1 MFFTSPFQS
10 VREVAVS
17 KRFPWPLKECLMTGK
32 LNGSCFYNPTYFYID
47 CAVNTWRSSCGTMP
61 ERLTEMLMDT
71 WTPLIMLWITVL
83 PSIYMAPMNQSQVLP
98 SGSSTGLKRLI
109 EEQRVLNRSKRGWV
123 WNQMFVLE
131 EFSGPEPILV
141 GRLHTDLDPGSSK
154 IKYILSGDGAGTIF
168 VINDKTGDIHAM
180 KRLDREEKAE
190 YTLTAQAVDRDTNKP
205 LEPPSEFIIK
215 VQDINDNA
223 PEFVDGPYHA
233 TVPEMSVVGTFVTKV
248 TATDADD
255 PVYGNS
261 AKLVYSILEGQPYFS
276 IEPHT
281 AIIKTALPNMDRE
294 AKEEYFVVIQ
304 AKDMGGHMGGLSGTT
319 TVTITLTD
327 VNDNPPKFAQ
337 SLYHFS
343 VMEDVALGEPIGR
356 VKANDL
362 DIGENA
368 KSSYDIVE
376 GDGMDIFEITTDAQ
390 TQDGIIRV
398 RKPLD
403 FETKKSYTLKV
414 EAANVHIDPR
424 FLSGGPFKDTAT
436 VKIVVEDADEPPV
449 FSSPTYLLE
458 VHENAAI
465 NSVIGQVAAHDPD
478 VSSSPIRFSI
488 DRHTDLERQFN
499 INAEDGKITLA
510 TPLDRET
517 NMWHNITIVATET
530 RYAVEIHSSQ
540 STCLAGN
547 HSQVSRVPVAIKV
560 LDVNDNAPEF
570 ASEHEAFLCEN
581 GKPGQVIQIVSA
593 VDKDDP
599 KNGHYFLYSLLP
611 EMVNNPNFTIKKN
624 EDNTLSILAKHS
636 GFSRQKQ
643 EVYLLPIIISDSGN
657 PPMSSTS
664 TLTIRVCGC
673 SSDGIVQSCNVEA
686 YVLPIGL
693 SMGALIAILACI
705 ILLLVIVVLFVT
717 LRRHK
722 NEPLIIKDDED
733 VRENIIRYDDEGGG
747 EEDTEA
753 FDIATLQNPDGIN
766 GFLPRKDIKPDLQF
780 MPRQGLAPVPNGVD
794 VDEFI
799 NVRLHEADNDPTA
812 PPYDSIQIY
821 GYEGRGSAAGS
832 LSSLESSTSD
842 SDQNFDYLSE
852 WGPRFKR
859 LGELYSVG
867 ESDKET

>member
-1 MFFTSPFQS
+1 MIFWGIQ
-10 VREVAVS
+10 
-17 KRFPWPLKECLMTGK
+17 
-32 LNGSCFYNPTYFYID
+32 
-47 CAVNTWRSSCGTMP
+47 
-61 ERLTEMLMDT
+61 
-71 WTPLIMLWITVL
+71 
-83 PSIYMAPMNQSQVLP
+83 
-98 SGSSTGLKRLI
+98 
-109 EEQRVLNRSKRGWV
+109 
-123 WNQMFVLE
+123 
-131 EFSGPEPILV
+131 
-141 GRLHTDLDPGSSK
+141 LHTDLDPGSKK

-168 VINDKTGDIHAM
+168 QINDVTGDIHAI

-190 YTLTAQAVDRDTNKP
+190 YTLTAQAVDWETNKP

-223 PEFVDGPYHA
+223 PEFLNGPYHA
-233 TVPEMSVVGTFVTKV
+233 TVPEMSILGTSVTNV

-276 IEPHT
+276 IEPET
-281 AIIKTALPNMDRE
+281 AVIKTALPNMDRE
-294 AKEEYFVVIQ
+294 AKEEYLVVIQ
-304 AKDMGGHMGGLSGTT
+304 AKDMGGHSGGLSGTT
-319 TVTITLTD
+319 TLTVTLTD

-343 VMEDVALGEPIGR
+343 VPEDVVLGTAIGR
-356 VKANDL
+356 VKANDQ

-368 KSSYDIVE
+368 QSSYDIID
-376 GDGMDIFEITTDAQ
+376 GDGTALFEITSDAQ
-390 TQDGIIRV
+390 AQDGIIRL

-424 FLSGGPFKDTAT
+424 FSSRGPFKDTAT
-436 VKIVVEDADEPPV
+436 VKIVIEDADEPPI

-458 VHENAAI
+458 VHENAAL
-465 NSVIGQVAAHDPD
+465 NSVIGQVTARDPD
-478 VSSSPIRFSI
+478 ITSSPIRFSI

-499 INAEDGKITLA
+499 INADDGKITLA
-510 TPLDRET
+510 TPLDRELSV
-517 NMWHNITIVATET
+517 WHNITVIATEI
-530 RYAVEIHSSQ
+530 R
-540 STCLAGN
+540 N
-547 HSQVSRVPVAIKV
+547 HSQISRVPVAIKV

-570 ASEHEAFLCEN
+570 ASEYEAFLCEN
-581 GKPGQVIQIVSA
+581 GKPGQVIQTVSA
-593 VDKDDP
+593 MDKDDP

-624 EDNTLSILAKHS
+624 EDNSLSILAKHN
-636 GFSRQKQ
+636 GFNRQKQ
-643 EVYLLPIIISDSGN
+643 EVYLLPIVISDSGN
-657 PPMSSTS
+657 PPLSSTS

-673 SSDGIVQSCNVEA
+673 SNDGVVQSCNVEA

-705 ILLLVIVVLFVT
+705 ILLLVIVVLFIT

-821 GYEGRGSAAGS
+821 GYEGRGSVAGS
-832 LSSLESSTSD
+832 LSSLESTTSD
-842 SDQNFDYLSE
+842 SDQNFDYLSD

>member
-1 MFFTSPFQS
+1 
-10 VREVAVS
+10 
-17 KRFPWPLKECLMTGK
+17 
-32 LNGSCFYNPTYFYID
+32 
-47 CAVNTWRSSCGTMP
+47 MP

-71 WTPLIMLWITVL
+71 WTPLIILWITVL
-83 PSIYMAPMNQSQVLP
+83 PSICMAPMNQSQVLP
-98 SGSSTGLKRLI
+98 SGSSTGLKRLP

-368 KSSYDIVE
+368 KSSYDIIE

-424 FLSGGPFKDTAT
+424 FISGGPFKDTAT

-465 NSVIGQVAAHDPD
+465 NSVIGQVTAHDPD

-530 RYAVEIHSSQ
+530 R
-540 STCLAGN
+540 N

-593 VDKDDP
+593 IDKDDP

-643 EVYLLPIIISDSGN
+643 EVYLLPIVISDSGN

-780 MPRQGLAPVPNGVD
+780 MPR
-794 VDEFI
+794 
-799 NVRLHEADNDPTA
+799 
-812 PPYDSIQIY
+812 
-821 GYEGRGSAAGS
+821 
-832 LSSLESSTSD
+832 
-842 SDQNFDYLSE
+842 
-852 WGPRFKR
+852 
-859 LGELYSVG
+859 
-867 ESDKET
+867 

>member
-1 MFFTSPFQS
+1 
-10 VREVAVS
+10 
-17 KRFPWPLKECLMTGK
+17 
-32 LNGSCFYNPTYFYID
+32 
-47 CAVNTWRSSCGTMP
+47 MP

-71 WTPLIMLWITVL
+71 WTPLIILWITVL

-98 SGSSTGLKRLI
+98 SGSSTGLKRLN
-109 EEQRVLNRSKRGWV
+109 EEQRVLHRSRRGWV

-190 YTLTAQAVDRDTNKP
+190 YTLTAQAVDRDTNQP

-215 VQDINDNA
+215 VQDINDNP
-223 PEFVDGPYHA
+223 PEFVEGPYHA

-319 TVTITLTD
+319 TVTITLSD

-356 VKANDL
+356 VRANDL

-368 KSSYDIVE
+368 KSSYDIIE
-376 GDGMDIFEITTDAQ
+376 GDGMDVFEITTDAQ

-414 EAANVHIDPR
+414 EAANIHIDPR

-458 VHENAAI
+458 VHENAAL
-465 NSVIGQVAAHDPD
+465 NSVLGQVTAHDPD

-517 NMWHNITIVATET
+517 STWHNITIVATET
-530 RYAVEIHSSQ
+530 R
-540 STCLAGN
+540 N

-643 EVYLLPIIISDSGN
+643 EVYLLPIVISDSGT
-657 PPMSSTS
+657 PPMSSTG

-821 GYEGRGSAAGS
+821 GYEGKGSAAGS

>member
-1 MFFTSPFQS
+1 
-10 VREVAVS
+10 
-17 KRFPWPLKECLMTGK
+17 
-32 LNGSCFYNPTYFYID
+32 
-47 CAVNTWRSSCGTMP
+47 
-61 ERLTEMLMDT
+61 
-71 WTPLIMLWITVL
+71 
-83 PSIYMAPMNQSQVLP
+83 
-98 SGSSTGLKRLI
+98 
-109 EEQRVLNRSKRGWV
+109 
-123 WNQMFVLE
+123 MFVLE

-141 GRLHTDLDPGSSK
+141 GRLHTDLDPGSKK

-168 VINDKTGDIHAM
+168 QINDVTGDIHAI

-190 YTLTAQAVDRDTNKP
+190 YTLTAQAVDWETSKP

-223 PEFVDGPYHA
+223 PEFLNGPYHA
-233 TVPEMSVVGTFVTKV
+233 TVPEMSILGTSVTNV

-276 IEPHT
+276 IEPET

-294 AKEEYFVVIQ
+294 AKEEYLVVIQ
-304 AKDMGGHMGGLSGTT
+304 AKDMGGHSGGLSGTT
-319 TVTITLTD
+319 TLTVTLTD

-343 VMEDVALGEPIGR
+343 VPEDVVLGTAIGR
-356 VKANDL
+356 VKANDQ

-368 KSSYDIVE
+368 QSSYDIID
-376 GDGMDIFEITTDAQ
+376 GDGTALFEITSDAQ
-390 TQDGIIRV
+390 AQDGIIRL

-424 FLSGGPFKDTAT
+424 FSSRGPFKDTAT

-458 VHENAAI
+458 VHENAAL
-465 NSVIGQVAAHDPD
+465 NSVIGQVTARDPD
-478 VSSSPIRFSI
+478 ITSSPIRFSI

-499 INAEDGKITLA
+499 INADDGKITLA
-510 TPLDRET
+510 TPLDRELSV
-517 NMWHNITIVATET
+517 WHNITIIATEI
-530 RYAVEIHSSQ
+530 R
-540 STCLAGN
+540 N
-547 HSQVSRVPVAIKV
+547 HSQISRVPVAIKV

-570 ASEHEAFLCEN
+570 ASEYEAFLCEN
-581 GKPGQVIQIVSA
+581 GKPGQVIQTVSA
-593 VDKDDP
+593 MDKDDP

-624 EDNTLSILAKHS
+624 EDNSLSILAKHN
-636 GFSRQKQ
+636 GFNRQKQ

-657 PPMSSTS
+657 PPLSSTS

-673 SSDGIVQSCNVEA
+673 NNDGVVQSCNVEA

-821 GYEGRGSAAGS
+821 GYEGRGSVAGS
-832 LSSLESSTSD
+832 LSSLESTTSD
-842 SDQNFDYLSE
+842 SDQNFDYLSD

>member
-1 MFFTSPFQS
+1 
-10 VREVAVS
+10 
-17 KRFPWPLKECLMTGK
+17 
-32 LNGSCFYNPTYFYID
+32 
-47 CAVNTWRSSCGTMP
+47 
-61 ERLTEMLMDT
+61 
-71 WTPLIMLWITVL
+71 
-83 PSIYMAPMNQSQVLP
+83 
-98 SGSSTGLKRLI
+98 
-109 EEQRVLNRSKRGWV
+109 
-123 WNQMFVLE
+123 MFVLE

-233 TVPEMSVVGTFVTKV
+233 TVPEMSIV
-248 TATDADD
+248 
-255 PVYGNS
+255 
-261 AKLVYSILEGQPYFS
+261 
-276 IEPHT
+276 

-368 KSSYDIVE
+368 KSSYDIIE
-376 GDGMDIFEITTDAQ
+376 GDGMDIFEITTDIQ

-424 FLSGGPFKDTAT
+424 FISGGPFKDTAT

-465 NSVIGQVAAHDPD
+465 NSVIGQVTAHDPD

-517 NMWHNITIVATET
+517 NTWHNITIVATET
-530 RYAVEIHSSQ
+530 SNM
-540 STCLAGN
+540 LLM
-547 HSQVSRVPVAIKV
+547 SRVPVAIKV

-593 VDKDDP
+593 IDKDDP

-673 SSDGIVQSCNVEA
+673 SSDGIVQSCNAEA

-821 GYEGRGSAAGS
+821 GYEGRGSVAGS
-832 LSSLESSTSD
+832 LSSLESSASD